1 MAYKSLFSFRLFVAK
16 DWVDIITITKT
27 SYFVCLATFTGIFVI
42 TITAVQI
49 RAGAGPSFTNRFNL
63 ITLVIRGKEIPTVT
77 AALLSGDLRRRR
89 ASEAIRFDLPPE

>member
-49 RAGAGPSFTNRFNL
+49 RAGAGPSITNNFNL
-63 ITLVIRGKEIPTVT
+63 ITLMVRGKEIPTVT
-77 AALLSGDLRRRR
+77 AALLPGDVRRRR